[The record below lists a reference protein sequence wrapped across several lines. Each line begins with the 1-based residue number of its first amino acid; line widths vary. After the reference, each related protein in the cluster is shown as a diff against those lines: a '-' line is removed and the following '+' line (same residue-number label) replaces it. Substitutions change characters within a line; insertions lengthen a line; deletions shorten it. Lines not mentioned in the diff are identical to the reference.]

1 MKITKISLYKCNIQ
15 YSFKYSTW
23 ETKLSQA
30 MVIKIETDIGL
41 IGWGEY
47 TVNRWK
53 TEKILVSS
61 SRHLL
66 NKNVEE
72 IYNGLILKPILGFS
86 KVDEFLIGFDR
97 RRRLVRE
104 GFSIALYDLL
114 GKYKK
119 KPIYQLFNNVGK
131 VRNVVDA
138 MPVIHVHSKEDRL
151 KILQKWEELGVN
163 FFKIKITGD
172 LIKDK
177 DHLSYLLLN
186 KRLSSK
192 ILIVDDDP
200 DIIEILRYNLSLA
213 GYKVKAASNGKEAI
227 KKAKIFIPE
236 IILLDVMMP
245 EMDGIEA
252 CRLIREIPSLNNSR
266 IIFLSARNE
275 DYTQLSAFDAGADDY
290 ISKPV
295 KPKILLKKISSIF
308 KRIHKKEN
316 KIQLIDL
323 GEIKIDRNKYLVF
336 INKNEIQLPKKEF
349 ELFFLLASKP
359 GNVFSRDEIMNKV
372 WGSDVIVG
380 DRTID
385 VHIRKLREK
394 IGDLYFKTVKGI
406 GYKFNQY

>member
-1 MKITKISLYKCNIQ
+1 MSKI
-15 YSFKYSTW
+15 
-23 ETKLSQA
+23 
-30 MVIKIETDIGL
+30 
-41 IGWGEY
+41 
-47 TVNRWK
+47 
-53 TEKILVSS
+53 
-61 SRHLL
+61 
-66 NKNVEE
+66 
-72 IYNGLILKPILGFS
+72 P
-86 KVDEFLIGFDR
+86 
-97 RRRLVRE
+97 
-104 GFSIALYDLL
+104 
-114 GKYKK
+114 
-119 KPIYQLFNNVGK
+119 
-131 VRNVVDA
+131 
-138 MPVIHVHSKEDRL
+138 
-151 KILQKWEELGVN
+151 
-163 FFKIKITGD
+163 
-172 LIKDK
+172 
-177 DHLSYLLLN
+177 
-186 KRLSSK
+186 K

-213 GYKVKAASNGKEAI
+213 GYEVKAASNGKEAI

-252 CRLIREIPSLNNSR
+252 CRLIREMPSLKNSR

-394 IGDLYFKTVKGI
+394 IGENCLKTVKGV
-406 GYKFNQY
+406 GYKFEFL

>member
-1 MKITKISLYKCNIQ
+1 MSKI
-15 YSFKYSTW
+15 
-23 ETKLSQA
+23 
-30 MVIKIETDIGL
+30 
-41 IGWGEY
+41 
-47 TVNRWK
+47 
-53 TEKILVSS
+53 
-61 SRHLL
+61 
-66 NKNVEE
+66 
-72 IYNGLILKPILGFS
+72 P
-86 KVDEFLIGFDR
+86 
-97 RRRLVRE
+97 
-104 GFSIALYDLL
+104 
-114 GKYKK
+114 
-119 KPIYQLFNNVGK
+119 
-131 VRNVVDA
+131 
-138 MPVIHVHSKEDRL
+138 
-151 KILQKWEELGVN
+151 
-163 FFKIKITGD
+163 
-172 LIKDK
+172 
-177 DHLSYLLLN
+177 
-186 KRLSSK
+186 K

-213 GYKVKAASNGKEAI
+213 GYEVKAASNGKEAI

-336 INKNEIQLPKKEF
+336 INKNEIHLPKKEF

>member
-1 MKITKISLYKCNIQ
+1 MSKI
-15 YSFKYSTW
+15 
-23 ETKLSQA
+23 
-30 MVIKIETDIGL
+30 
-41 IGWGEY
+41 
-47 TVNRWK
+47 
-53 TEKILVSS
+53 
-61 SRHLL
+61 
-66 NKNVEE
+66 
-72 IYNGLILKPILGFS
+72 P
-86 KVDEFLIGFDR
+86 
-97 RRRLVRE
+97 
-104 GFSIALYDLL
+104 
-114 GKYKK
+114 
-119 KPIYQLFNNVGK
+119 
-131 VRNVVDA
+131 
-138 MPVIHVHSKEDRL
+138 
-151 KILQKWEELGVN
+151 
-163 FFKIKITGD
+163 
-172 LIKDK
+172 
-177 DHLSYLLLN
+177 
-186 KRLSSK
+186 K

-213 GYKVKAASNGKEAI
+213 GYEVKAASNGKEAI

-252 CRLIREIPSLNNSR
+252 CRLIREIPSLSNSR

>member
-1 MKITKISLYKCNIQ
+1 MSKI
-15 YSFKYSTW
+15 
-23 ETKLSQA
+23 
-30 MVIKIETDIGL
+30 
-41 IGWGEY
+41 
-47 TVNRWK
+47 
-53 TEKILVSS
+53 
-61 SRHLL
+61 
-66 NKNVEE
+66 
-72 IYNGLILKPILGFS
+72 P
-86 KVDEFLIGFDR
+86 
-97 RRRLVRE
+97 
-104 GFSIALYDLL
+104 
-114 GKYKK
+114 
-119 KPIYQLFNNVGK
+119 
-131 VRNVVDA
+131 
-138 MPVIHVHSKEDRL
+138 
-151 KILQKWEELGVN
+151 
-163 FFKIKITGD
+163 
-172 LIKDK
+172 
-177 DHLSYLLLN
+177 
-186 KRLSSK
+186 K

-200 DIIEILRYNLSLA
+200 DIIEILRYNLSLS
-213 GYKVKAASNGKEAI
+213 GYEVKAASNGKEAI

-252 CRLIREIPSLNNSR
+252 CRLIREIPSLKNSR

-385 VHIRKLREK
+385 VHIRKLRVK